1 MNTTHVSE
9 TALAPLIKY
18 CNENPGAKSEL
29 ALKMTEAVG
38 YTIQRQ
44 VVEGWMHKD
53 PEKRVEPKLGM
64 GIVLMR
70 VGGIMLGTRRPLNLG
85 VVIKHAMKAEGKNGH
100 GKE

>member
-1 MNTTHVSE
+1 MNTTKVSE
-9 TALAPLIKY
+9 TALAELIIH
-18 CNENPGAKSEL
+18 CNANPGAKSEL

-64 GIVLMR
+64 GIVLLR
-70 VGGIMLGTRRPLNLG
+70 VGGMMLGSRRPLNLG
-85 VVIKHAMKAEGKNGH
+85 VVIKRTLKATNGA
-100 GKE
+100 E